1 MIDIKKELIDLS
13 EPNLA
18 KMNAQGNPNTKHKML
33 GIRVPILREKAKE
46 LVKEYELKKLLEN
59 IDEEYHDE
67 VLLKGLIIGYS
78 KIDIENKLK
87 LISWYLPK
95 IDSWGL
101 TDSFIP
107 TLKIKENDLKR
118 YWKFILPYIKSKK
131 EFDVRFSIIMML
143 DYYIIDDYVDKV
155 IKLLVN
161 IKHDGY
167 YVKMAIA
174 WTLCEIGIKYNDKFL
189 KYIDS
194 CNLDKFTYNKT
205 LQKLIESYRISNEQ
219 KELFRKMKRK

>member
-1 MIDIKKELIDLS
+1 MINIKKELLDLS
-13 EPNLA
+13 EVKIA
-18 KMNAQGNPNTKHKML
+18 EMNAQVNPHTKYKML
-33 GIRVPILREKAKE
+33 GIRIPILRKKAKE
-46 LVKEYELKKLLEN
+46 LVKEYELKELLDN
-59 IDEEYHDE
+59 IEEEYYDE

-78 KIDIENKLK
+78 KIDVEDKLK
-87 LISWYLPK
+87 AIKYYLPK

-107 TLKIKENDLKR
+107 TLKIKENELKK
-118 YWKFILPYIKSKK
+118 YWEFILPYTKSKK

-143 DYYIIDDYVDKV
+143 DYYLIDNYIDKV
-155 IKLLVN
+155 IEMLDD

-174 WTLCEIGIKYNDKFL
+174 WTLCEIGIKYNDKFM
-189 KYIDS
+189 KYINS

-205 LQKLIESYRISNEQ
+205 LQKLIESYRISDKQ